1 MAVTKFTTTQVGT
14 TTQYTVTFEVI
25 NAADI
30 DVYVDGVLQLQQ
42 NTTSTAAAD
51 HPQVISGEITQ
62 GTALINYT
70 VASNNGS
77 ITFNQ
82 APTVGAFLV
91 IERTTADA
99 AAATFVAGSTIRAQ
113 DLNNAFDQVRF
124 LSQEAVYTA
133 SENVIRSKDNGDSF
147 DAINQ
152 RIQNLANGVNDS
164 DAVNRGQL
172 GKVITDDLIEGEG
185 IDLTDVSGGT
195 NSGKQVTISAELS
208 TPTNPGVVKVNAT
221 TPIIANYAADGDLEL
236 SIAANSI
243 DLDRIKNDD
252 IVTLAEQNA
261 GASWNSDDQIP
272 TTAASSKRHDC
283 LVQTSTPVGSD
294 WQVGKMWMQNDSDRT
309 VYIWDGSIWLP
320 IASGGAFTTL
330 PKVVYVDAINGD
342 DNYEAHRLSN
352 PKKTIKSA
360 IDQINADAAGDGSIV
375 VVAPGVYG
383 EEFPIDIQKNDIA
396 IVGSSLRNCI
406 IHPAI
411 PAADQAGY
419 DVNVPEAN
427 ELQIMFRVNS
437 GSYFYGLTLQGMK
450 ASGTRGGNA
459 LDTDTTYGLPTN
471 QGWNFAFYPG
481 ATIKKSPYIQN
492 CTNFSD
498 SQINNVNFT
507 PRVPGEGAAGDLDS
521 GFAGGGILI
530 DGSVPASNSPLRS
543 MVCDSYTH
551 TALNGPGIFVTNN
564 GYCQAT
570 SSYSFFNHF
579 HLKTKNGG
587 QANLAASTTDFG
599 NYSLIADGRST
610 NAIFTAAT
618 TATASANDTTFTIG
632 APTVGPDWHGS
643 ATRPQDNMLV
653 DIGGNTYPV
662 LSAVAAGSGWTVT
675 ISRPDPTNLSQNL
688 GLQNNVASGASAN
701 FYLRSMI
708 ASSGHTMEYVGSG
721 TDYRALPENGG
732 VPIEARQKTE
742 LNNGKIWA
750 AITDHK
756 GKFIVGDTFSVDQQ
770 TGFINTGSGSF
781 AIPRLIVDL
790 DLNGN
795 TISDSTGNVVID
807 DTLSMNSNK
816 IVNVTDPTAAQDAAT
831 KAYVDALE
839 TSLEGGQLDNLYFR
853 QDTGETINS
862 GDTWSSS
869 DLSIATTAAIDAR
882 IVDLVDDVGGFVP
895 INDEN
900 SFPATNPDIND
911 GAGTLISIQ
920 EISTSR
926 TPSGG
931 TVTIA
936 NGSGSNT
943 VTINNCGTT
952 VLASGYGC
960 IVETT
965 TTLHTYNFHRLT
977 PLATEVSTVAAN
989 VTPINTVATNI
1000 SDVTTV
1006 STDIASVVTVANDLN
1021 EPVSEIDTVATN
1033 ITNVNNVG
1041 NNISDVTTVSG
1052 SISNVNTVASDIT
1065 NVNNTGTYIANVNTV
1080 AGQISPTNNVA
1091 TVAGVASDIPTVAGI
1106 SSNVTTV
1113 AGISSNVTTVAGIS
1127 GNVTTV
1133 AGISSDV
1140 TAVANNNTDVSTV
1153 ATNITDV
1160 NTFANRYRIASSDP
1174 TTSLDTGDLVFNT
1187 TSNELRV
1194 YNGTSWQ
1201 GGVTAT
1207 GNLVSKSG
1215 DTMTGDL
1222 SFGGTQKV
1230 TNLATPTATGD
1241 AATKGYVDTA
1251 VAGAPAGTSTVGTG
1265 SLKSNLNNELANRTT
1280 GDYNIALGYDA
1291 LDSVTSSSNQ
1301 IGIGYQALA
1310 GVTAGAQPNI
1320 GIGRDA
1326 GLGITEGD
1334 QNIFIGDQCGKNVT
1348 LNGAYNTLVGNNI
1361 KNSNNGNCSNNNIF
1375 GYQAGTNL
1383 SSGHSN
1389 CMMGVNTALSA
1400 TTAASNVLL
1409 GNGAAQS
1416 LTTGANNTI
1425 IGTSTGSS
1433 STTVTG
1439 TTVLGYSTTG
1449 GQGSYG
1455 LMLGYSAGNSNITG
1469 SYNIGLGYSAHGSLT
1484 SGTFNTAIGYNAT
1497 ATSGQY
1503 NVLIGREV
1511 QVGSGINNV
1520 LLGNNAGSTNITGS
1534 NNIGLGTDA
1543 IAALTSG
1550 SYNVCLGYYAGRS
1563 INTGA
1568 GNVILG
1574 YMQGGAQPTTGSYN
1588 TVLGYQAGNGITTGS
1603 NNVVL
1608 GNGADPS
1615 AAGISNEIT
1624 LGNTSI
1630 TKFRV
1635 PGINFILKDN
1645 ASLPTA
1651 GKVLLADSSGEG
1663 YWGTF
1668 TGDPGAGSN
1677 NVVLGS
1683 WAGNG
1688 ITSAGESVFVGVN
1701 AGRNVTTYGSTVAI
1715 GYSAGRYSGASSVW
1729 VGYEAGNANG
1739 NNRFSVGVGRQALL
1753 SATAG
1758 NNTAVGYEAGRL
1770 VSTGTNNIMLGYQA
1784 GNAITT
1790 GANNIVIGYDADATS
1805 ATTSNEITLGNNSI
1819 TKFRVPGIN
1828 FILKD
1833 NGGTPSSG
1841 QVLTADAS
1849 GEGYWAAGGA
1859 TNINGLSDGFSYSAS
1874 SYGLGSNALASL
1886 TTGPGNI
1893 AFGTQAGLNLTT
1905 AVGSIA
1911 LGYQALATATTQSGN
1926 TAVGYQALKG
1936 CTNTYNT
1943 ALGYEALT
1951 SCAAGYSNVA
1961 AGYNTL
1967 NNLSSGYENVA
1978 AGVSAGT
1985 AITTGIRNTLIGR
1998 TSGSTLT
2005 TGANNI
2011 VIGYSAQPS
2020 SATVSN
2026 EATIGNTSI
2035 TKFRVPGVDFVVEGH
2050 AWVNFQG
2057 TGTVSIFDSNN
2068 VSSVTDNGTG
2078 DYTVNFTNS
2087 FPNASYAWALN
2098 ARNND
2103 NNASSQSF
2111 VGVTANCETPSTS
2124 SFRMS
2129 AVTPVNNTKQ
2139 DHKYIVGQFFH

>member
-1 MAVTKFTTTQVGT
+1 MATTENNYTGNGSKT
-14 TTQYTVTFEVI
+14 DYSITFQYLDDD
-25 NAADI
+25 DI
-30 DVYVDGVLQLQQ
+30 KVSLDGVL
-42 NTTSTAAAD
+42 
-51 HPQVISGEITQ
+51 
-62 GTALINYT
+62 
-70 VASNNGS
+70 
-77 ITFNQ
+77 
-82 APTVGAFLV
+82 
-91 IERTTADA
+91 TTAYTLSN
-99 AAATFVAGSTIRAQ
+99 ATTVLFSSAPANGVLIRIYRDTNVDSLKSTFFAGSSIRAQ
-113 DLNNAFDQVRF
+113 DLNKNFEQNNYAV
-124 LSQEAVYTA
+124 QE
-133 SENVIRSKDNGDSF
+133 
-147 DAINQ
+147 
-152 RIQNLANGVNDS
+152 IQNYTWDNETDTIHSDETWASSDTQIATTAAMDARFWDQDTDTIDSTETWQDS
-164 DAVNRGQL
+164 DSYIPTAGAVDSAIDEAITNDIATDGT
-172 GKVITDDLIEGEG
+172 GITVTDDG
-185 IDLTDVSGGT
+185 DGT
-195 NSGKQVTISAELS
+195 ITLGL
-208 TPTNPGVVKVNAT
+208 
-221 TPIIANYAADGDLEL
+221 
-236 SIAANSI
+236 AANTI
-243 DLDRIKNDD
+243 DLDRIKNED
-252 IVTLAEQNA
+252 IVTYAEQNA
-261 GASWNSDDQIP
+261 GSPSWDSDSRIP
-272 TTAASSKRHDC
+272 TTYASARRHDC
-283 LVQTSTPVGSD
+283 LVQTSTPTGSD
-294 WQVGKMWMQNDSDRT
+294 WQVGKMWVQNDSDRT
-309 VYIWDGSIWLP
+309 VHIWDGTQWLP

-330 PKVVYVDAINGD
+330 PKVVYVDSINGD
-342 DNYEAHRLSN
+342 DSYEAHRLSN

-360 IDQINADAAGDGSIV
+360 IDDINADPNGDGSIV
-375 VVAPGVYG
+375 VVAPGIYG
-383 EEFPIDIQKNDIA
+383 ETFPIDIQKNDVA
-396 IVGSSLRNCI
+396 IVGTSLRNCI

-419 DVNVPEAN
+419 DVDVPEAN

-459 LDTDTTYGLPTN
+459 LDTDATYGLPTN

-507 PRVPGEGAAGDLDS
+507 PHVPGEGAAGDLDS

-530 DGSVPASNSPLRS
+530 DGSTPASNSPLRS

-618 TATASANDTTFTIG
+618 TAGASANDTTFTIN
-632 APTVGPDWHGS
+632 APTAGPDWHGS

-675 ISRPDPTNLSQNL
+675 ISRPDPANLSQNL

-732 VPIEARQKTE
+732 VPNEARQKTE

-756 GKFIVGDTFSVDQQ
+756 GKFIIGDTFSVDQQ
-770 TGFINTGSGSF
+770 TGFIETGSGSF

-795 TISDSTGNVVID
+795 TISDSTGNVVVD

-831 KAYVDALE
+831 KAYVDALQ
-839 TSLEGGQLDNLYFR
+839 TSLEGGSLDNLYFR

-869 DLSIATTAAIDAR
+869 DLSIATTGAIDAR

-952 VLASGYGC
+952 VLAAGYGC

-1041 NNISDVTTVSG
+1041 NNITDVTTVSG

-1140 TAVANNNTDVSTV
+1140 TTVANNNTNVSTV

-1194 YNGTSWQ
+1194 YNGTAWQ

-1215 DTMTGDL
+1215 DTMLGNL
-1222 SFGGTQKV
+1222 SFGGSYKV

-1241 AATKGYVDTA
+1241 AATKGYVDTQ
-1251 VAGAPAGTSTVGTG
+1251 VAGAGTVTSVATGTGLTGGPITSTGTI
-1265 SLKSNLNNELANRTT
+1265 SLANT
-1280 GDYNIALGYDA
+1280 A
-1291 LDSVTSSSNQ
+1291 
-1301 IGIGYQALA
+1301 
-1310 GVTAGAQPNI
+1310 VTAGSYTTANITVDAQ
-1320 GIGRDA
+1320 GR
-1326 GLGITEGD
+1326 I
-1334 QNIFIGDQCGKNVT
+1334 
-1348 LNGAYNTLVGNNI
+1348 
-1361 KNSNNGNCSNNNIF
+1361 
-1375 GYQAGTNL
+1375 
-1383 SSGHSN
+1383 
-1389 CMMGVNTALSA
+1389 
-1400 TTAASNVLL
+1400 TAASSGTSGVTDIDGLSDARANTTTYVHL
-1409 GNGAAQS
+1409 GNGAGGTSLNGTALGVNAGAAGIGSQCVHIGKQAGYNITGIQNTFVGENS
-1416 LTTGANNTI
+1416 GYGAGGVTSSPGYNTALGVNTLYSITSGDNNVVIGFEASTTLTTGNENTIVGSEAGGNLTTGGNNVCLGNLAGWAVSTQSNNTFVGNQAGYGSYGNSMVCVGASAGGDSNGGAVSVYVGSYSGYYQTGNYNVAVGSTALRGTATATASYNVA
-1425 IGTSTGSS
+1425 IGPSAGYSVSTGSQN
-1433 STTVTG
+1433 VF
-1439 TTVLGYSTTG
+1439 VG
-1449 GQGSYG
+1449 GQSGYAVTTNGS
-1455 LMLGYSAGNSNITG
+1455 IT
-1469 SYNIGLGYSAHGSLT
+1469 A
-1484 SGTFNTAIGYNAT
+1484 
-1497 ATSGQY
+1497 
-1503 NVLIGREV
+1503 
-1511 QVGSGINNV
+1511 
-1520 LLGNNAGSTNITGS
+1520 
-1534 NNIGLGTDA
+1534 
-1543 IAALTSG
+1543 
-1550 SYNVCLGYYAGRS
+1550 LGYYAGRYS
-1563 INTGA
+1563 GAESVWVGFEAGVGASGGSTSSSVGVGKQALTNATSFGNTAVGYEA
-1568 GNVILG
+1568 GKAV
-1574 YMQGGAQPTTGSYN
+1574 TTGTNN
-1588 TVLGYQAGNGITTGS
+1588 TFIGRNAGYHSSPLTIGTNNICLGFQAETSS
-1603 NNVVL
+1603 NSV
-1608 GNGADPS
+1608 
-1615 AAGISNEIT
+1615 SNEVTI
-1624 LGNTSI
+1624 GNTSI

-1635 PGINFILKDN
+1635 PGINF
-1645 ASLPTA
+1645 
-1651 GKVLLADSSGEG
+1651 V
-1663 YWGTF
+1663 
-1668 TGDPGAGSN
+1668 
-1677 NVVLGS
+1677 
-1683 WAGNG
+1683 
-1688 ITSAGESVFVGVN
+1688 
-1701 AGRNVTTYGSTVAI
+1701 
-1715 GYSAGRYSGASSVW
+1715 
-1729 VGYEAGNANG
+1729 
-1739 NNRFSVGVGRQALL
+1739 
-1753 SATAG
+1753 
-1758 NNTAVGYEAGRL
+1758 
-1770 VSTGTNNIMLGYQA
+1770 
-1784 GNAITT
+1784 
-1790 GANNIVIGYDADATS
+1790 
-1805 ATTSNEITLGNNSI
+1805 
-1819 TKFRVPGIN
+1819 
-1828 FILKD
+1828 LKD
-1833 NGGTPSSG
+1833 NGGTPTTG

-1849 GEGYWAAGGA
+1849 GEGYWATLSAGA
-1859 TNINGLSDGFSYSAS
+1859 TSIDGLSDGKVSGQN
-1874 SYGLGSNALASL
+1874 YGLGGGSIFSLTSGSNNVGYGYRAIYSITTGSNNTGIGNEALEATSTGSHNTALGHWALTNSNA
-1886 TTGPGNI
+1886 T
-1893 AFGTQAGLNLTT
+1893 
-1905 AVGSIA
+1905 
-1911 LGYQALATATTQSGN
+1911 GN
-1926 TAVGYQALKG
+1926 TAVGYRALD
-1936 CTNTYNT
+1936 TNTSGQYNT
-1943 ALGYEALT
+1943 ALGYQAMFATTTGQRNTALGIN
-1951 SCAAGYSNVA
+1951 AG
-1961 AGYNTL
+1961 
-1967 NNLSSGYENVA
+1967 SG
-1978 AGVSAGT
+1978 
-1985 AITTGIRNTLIGR
+1985 ITTGSYNVCLGDSAGDSI
-1998 TSGSTLT
+1998 ST
-2005 TGANNI
+2005 GQQNI
-2011 VIGYSAQPS
+2011 VIGRNASNVTEGDENVFIGDTCGSGATLNSSRNTYVGAGVKNGSGNGDENSCFGYQAGQDLTTGHNNAFFGKHAGWNVTSGNRNTIVGSQAGDALLTGDDNIIIGFNASAS
-2020 SATVSN
+2020 STSVHD
-2026 EATIGNTSI
+2026 EATIGSAGIN
-2035 TKFRVPGVDFVVEGH
+2035 KFRVPGVDFVVEGH

-2057 TGTVSIFDSNN
+2057 TGTVSIRDSNN

-2098 ARNND
+2098 ARNDD